1 MGLKEI
7 LKREGVSYR
16 QFARMIGTPSG
27 SHHYISDICNGKRT
41 PSRKF
46 LIRALSCIADIRN
59 GRTHVHRRRHGCA
72 K

>member
-16 QFARMIGTPSG
+16 QFARMIGTPSATPC
-27 SHHYISDICNGKRT
+27 YISDICNGKRT

-46 LIRALSCIADIRN
+46 IIRALSCIADIRS
-59 GRTHVHRRRHGCA
+59 GRIHANRHA
-72 K
+72 PPSA